1 MGDIHGFDITMD
13 SVLWMKVIKTQR
25 DMMRL
30 DVSHQVQIREN
41 LNKKSY
47 YAQSVTVRVDLN
59 IVPNITILQI
69 WHHKKRPVV
78 KLVRTEELWIPRN
91 T

>member
-1 MGDIHGFDITMD
+1 
-13 SVLWMKVIKTQR
+13 MKIIKTQR

-30 DVSHQVQIREN
+30 DVSHQVQIPRKFKQ
-41 LNKKSY
+41 KKSY
-47 YAQSVTVRVDLN
+47 YPQSVTVRVDLN

-78 KLVRTEELWIPRN
+78 KLVRTEEL
-91 T
+91 